1 MLLEDSERVRAYVHP
16 VRMHILSLLVDVP
29 ATVTQVANRLD
40 VHPANITRHFR
51 LLERV
56 GLIELVE
63 KRDTGRNLEKYYR
76 AVARSFEV
84 RIAPEQVEDARATAL
99 RVLRD
104 DLSIAIGTVSG
115 AGDEPAV
122 GLLGTARLEGEFAC
136 RMAPPSLR
144 DPVVGRHD
152 LAVDRSEHGLPPAV
166 ALVCSHAEHCRA
178 SAGGRMEVPPITSI
192 DPDQIVGEPLAEL
205 IGAVTR
211 DGAAGRV
218 VRPPLPSD
226 RKVDGDGIDAVPHA
240 DPPG

>member
-122 GLLGTARLEGEFAC
+122 GLLGTARLDRARIPE
-136 RMAPPSLR
+136 L
-144 DPVVGRHD
+144 
-152 LAVDRSEHGLPPAV
+152 VDRLS
-166 ALVCSHAEHCRA
+166 ALVEEFSVLDDDDGTAYHL
-178 SAGGRMEVPPITSI
+178 SAALYPGGS
-192 DPDQIVGEPLAEL
+192 A
-205 IGAVTR
+205 
-211 DGAAGRV
+211 
-218 VRPPLPSD
+218 
-226 RKVDGDGIDAVPHA
+226 
-240 DPPG
+240 